1 MAEELSLKLK
11 IAKTLYGMGFKGQGE
26 TLLTELKKG
35 GPEWQNFVNELLSG
49 DDYPRRKLALK
60 QLTGRNVIARSK
72 YKDQLIAM
80 LLEFLT
86 SKGATGEEKKVALKY
101 VDKNI
106 EVFPI
111 DDDVFKGKIM
121 ALQRETDPQL
131 SSLAAALLP
140 KIGVDLDD
148 REMFRRH

>member
-1 MAEELSLKLK
+1 MAEELSFKLK

-26 TLLTELKKG
+26 TLLAELKKG

-49 DDYPRRKLALK
+49 EDYPRRKMALK
-60 QLTGRNVIARSK
+60 QLTGRNLIARSK

-86 SKGATGEEKKVALKY
+86 SKNAIADEKVVALKF
-101 VDKNI
+101 VEKNL
-106 EVFPI
+106 EMLPTE
-111 DDDVFKGKIM
+111 DDGFRGKIM
-121 ALQRETDPQL
+121 ALQRETDPKLSQL
-131 SSLAAALLP
+131 AGALLP

-148 REMFRRH
+148 REIYRRH